1 MVNYSK
7 RKKFASKKQLTKFIK
22 IYCKDMTKIK

>member
-7 RKKFASKKQLTKFIK
+7 RKKFASKKQLTKVIK
-22 IYCKDMTKIK
+22 MYRKDMTKTK